1 MQRLVRP
8 LSIKNAIRNI
18 HTPFGAPTEQQI
30 KASQIK
36 PLWENDDHTAIV
48 LTLEDKGQ
56 AGLLNSALSV
66 FQEYGINLTSV

>member
-8 LSIKNAIRNI
+8 NYIKNAIRNL
-18 HTPFGAPTEQQI
+18 HTPSGTPTEQQI

-66 FQEYGINLTSV
+66 FQEYGINVTSV